1 MAKAKNLA
9 ILAGLAGLAY
19 ANRDKL
25 FGSKDKDKGDARP
38 ARPESTETRDEE
50 PRRKITDYMKKAPED
65 EKGSAQS
72 DVLKAVTAP
81 KTASNAQAGNQ
92 GVIPPK
98 SSGKSAAKAAA
109 PANSMPSGM
118 TKAQNDAL
126 ANAGKKSKAT
136 AENNALAKVNRGMDR
151 EVTEAAKANAAPAS
165 STSKVADTV
174 KTVAKAV
181 ARGPIG
187 VAADAA
193 KPLAD
198 KATNALRETYRD
210 LSGKVQYKT
219 PDIPSAAKTVSD
231 AVASGAKKVGSGIAD
246 YVKNFETPA
255 ERRSREA
262 KETKD
267 TPAKAR
273 TDSPLGRKMENEVLN
288 NMITNPP
295 MKRGGMVNMASGGM
309 TASRRGDGIAS
320 RGKTRGRIC

>member
-1 MAKAKNLA
+1 MAKAKDLIA
-9 ILAGLAGLAY
+9 LAGLAGLAY

-72 DVLKAVTAP
+72 DVLKTVTAP

-92 GVIPPK
+92 GVLGGSTSSSKPK
-98 SSGKSAAKAAA
+98 
-109 PANSMPSGM
+109 PRGM
-118 TKAQNDAL
+118 TGAQNDAL

-165 STSKVADTV
+165 STSKVGDAATDAV
-174 KTVAKAV
+174 KTVAKAAV
-181 ARGPIG
+181 QGP
-187 VAADAA
+187 AASIATTA

-198 KATNALRETYRD
+198 KATNAMRETYRD

-246 YVKNFETPA
+246 YAKNFETPA
-255 ERRSREA
+255 EARSRRDKEA
-262 KETKD
+262 
-267 TPAKAR
+267 
-273 TDSPLGRKMENEVLN
+273 LGK
-288 NMITNPP
+288 
-295 MKRGGMVNMASGGM
+295 KRGGMVNMASGGM

-320 RGKTRGRIC
+320 RGKTRGKIC